1 MTAPGLLAC
10 AEPGWYTRYGPVV
23 SFEVYGI
30 PVPQGA
36 VRHLGKG
43 RPAVHQN
50 QDVLLPWRQLVAAAA
65 HNAMVE
71 ARRIGRPYTFPL
83 QGPVALSA
91 YFTVAKPKGAPKGRR
106 TWPAARPDL
115 SHYVRAVEDAISSK
129 RPELAMGRVL
139 ADDAQIIDGDQ
150 VKAYPGEHAQALD
163 RPGAVVYIYTIGEPR
178 A

>member
-1 MTAPGLLAC
+1 VTAPGLLAR

>member
-1 MTAPGLLAC
+1 MSAPDVLTRAD
-10 AEPGWYTRYGPVV
+10 PGWYCRYGPVV

-43 RPAVHQN
+43 RPALHQN
-50 QDVLLPWRQLVAAAA
+50 QDELLPWRQLLAAAA
-65 HNAMVE
+65 HNAMLE

-83 QGPVALSA
+83 AGPVALSA
-91 YFTVAKPKGAPKGRR
+91 YFTVPKPKSAPKGRR
-106 TWPAARPDL
+106 TWPATRPDL

-139 ADDAQIIDGDQ
+139 ADDALIVDGDQ

-163 RPGAVVYIYTIGEPR
+163 RPGAVIRVYVIGEPR
-178 A
+178 V